1 MCHCH
6 DCIGAGVQ
14 ALESEKKNNSKLL
27 HLSTFSHFF
36 CYYLVLGLIWF
47 MLNCI
52 LSSYLPPKSLGPM
65 ENTAFDPSVRKELP
79 KNTPESL
86 FKVDCYLADLRVNR
100 KHPQN

>member
-1 MCHCH
+1 M
-6 DCIGAGVQ
+6 
-14 ALESEKKNNSKLL
+14 
-27 HLSTFSHFF
+27 
-36 CYYLVLGLIWF
+36 IWF

-86 FKVDCYLADLRVNR
+86 FKVDCCLADLRVNR